1 MGICPDSG
9 CPKRE
14 RAVEGEGGG
23 SRRGRTVR
31 GGGGGGGSGKAAP
44 HVSQSRLF
52 AKPSRSFLACL

>member
-14 RAVEGEGGG
+14 RAVEGEREGAGEAG
-23 SRRGRTVR
+23 RCGRGV
-31 GGGGGGGSGKAAP
+31 GGSGKAAP